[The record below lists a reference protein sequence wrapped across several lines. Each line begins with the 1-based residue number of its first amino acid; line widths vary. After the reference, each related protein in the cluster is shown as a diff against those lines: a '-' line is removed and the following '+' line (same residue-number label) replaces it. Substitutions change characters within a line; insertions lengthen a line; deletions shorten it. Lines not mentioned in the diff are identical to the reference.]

1 MAWKFYEVCSLCVFL
16 AGSSICT
23 LSLVGRAAAVGE
35 GGNGV
40 GLVDTQGQG
49 KFKG

>member
-1 MAWKFYEVCSLCVFL
+1 MCLSCRKFHLHSQPGWE
-16 AGSSICT
+16 GSS
-23 LSLVGRAAAVGE
+23 SRG